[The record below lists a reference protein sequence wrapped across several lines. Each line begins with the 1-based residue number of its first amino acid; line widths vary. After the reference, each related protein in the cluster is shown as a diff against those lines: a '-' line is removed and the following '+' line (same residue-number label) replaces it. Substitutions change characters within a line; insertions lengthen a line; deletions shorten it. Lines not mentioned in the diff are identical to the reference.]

1 MTALFQNLILIGVI
15 KGKFD
20 VIKGNTSRILG
31 FILIFSEFNQGNYI
45 SGFKKLV

>member
-31 FILIFSEFNQGNYI
+31 FILIFS
-45 SGFKKLV
+45 